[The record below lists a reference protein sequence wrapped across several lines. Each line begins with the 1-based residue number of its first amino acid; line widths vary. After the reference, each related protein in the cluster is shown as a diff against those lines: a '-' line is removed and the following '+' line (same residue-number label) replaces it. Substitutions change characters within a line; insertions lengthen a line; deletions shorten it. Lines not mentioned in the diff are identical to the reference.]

1 VRYVALA
8 ETAQADSPTD
18 TVAKTAKDPYS
29 EAVADT
35 VADTAAYPN
44 PQAHAAEITAS
55 GHPAER
61 DRAI

>member
-1 VRYVALA
+1 MRYVALA

-35 VADTAAYPN
+35 AAYPN
-44 PQAHAAEITAS
+44 PQAHAAEITVS
-55 GHPAER
+55 GDPAER
-61 DRAI
+61 DRVI